1 MLRPYFGSRDE
12 FERKMAA
19 TRQMHAEIA
28 ASAVHLLRRCA
39 AVLRLLGRAL
49 RGSLGRS

>member
-28 ASAVHLLRRCA
+28 AGAVQLLRQCT

-49 RGSLGRS
+49 RNSLSRW